1 MENVSKKLTVREM
14 VLCGLFTALVAVGAF
29 IRIPVPVVPFTLQF
43 LFTML
48 AGILLGGRLGA
59 LSVSVYVVLGL
70 IGLPIF
76 TEGGGPGY
84 IFQPTFGYL
93 IGFIVGSWLTGNI
106 ANKTAVPSY
115 KGLLI
120 ADFAGMAVV
129 YAFGLIY
136 CYLISNLYLGKT
148 VTVWAVF
155 LYGFILAAPGD
166 ALLCILAAG
175 IGRKIMP
182 LINRE
187 VQR

>member
-1 MENVSKKLTVREM
+1 MQNTSEKLTVHELI
-14 VLCGLFTALVAVGAF
+14 LCGLFTALVAIGAF

-93 IGFIVGSWLTGNI
+93 IGFIIGSWLTGTIVNRTD
-106 ANKTAVPSY
+106 APSY
-115 KGLLI
+115 TRVLA

-148 VTVWAVF
+148 VTVWTIF

-166 ALLCILAAG
+166 VLLCILAAG
-175 IGRKIMP
+175 IGKKILPMIHK
-182 LINRE
+182 LK
-187 VQR
+187 